1 MREVK
6 SGSLLLIAVLPH
18 ANTSPPYFCLLFM
31 FKMKYLEE
39 EKRLMV
45 EGLQQEHQAT
55 LSDLKAQVCLS
66 VCLPLLLLLVYSIVK
81 SKRHAKT

>member
-1 MREVK
+1 
-6 SGSLLLIAVLPH
+6 
-18 ANTSPPYFCLLFM
+18 M

-55 LSDLKAQVCLS
+55 LSDLKAQVCMS
-66 VCLPLLLLLVYSIVK
+66 VCLPLLLLVYSIVK
-81 SKRHAKT
+81 SKRQTRQCQNITLFPFFPSLFSSLLP